1 MDESMD
7 EQQAMQTIVAHK
19 DRLVSEVAAAVDFLY
34 EKHRKYQNIA
44 NAIEQSLGKKV
55 STVFLRSRR
64 VINSLPKGIRWQV
77 DSGKIK
83 IGHCAQIAKIASEDD
98 QWLLAYVIT
107 SEDKLSKDECN
118 KVATAVA
125 KGDMSMREALQ
136 KFAGIRCNS
145 EIAMVLPLDFDSQL
159 AIAKRGWSWAYVRNN
174 EDDKGMTISDFCWQ
188 LIRQGTKLDYAGMAS
203 VLTSMATELDAVSK
217 KPDPEQRNQTNNA
230 KDATGL

>member
-1 MDESMD
+1 MSDLMDQ
-7 EQQAMQTIVAHK
+7 QQALQIIATRQNK
-19 DRLVSEVAAAVDFLY
+19 LVSEVAAAVDCLY
-34 EKHRKYQNIA
+34 AKHHNYQNIA
-44 NAIEQSLGKKV
+44 NAIEQSQGEKV
-55 STVFLRSRR
+55 STDFLRSRR

-118 KVATAVA
+118 KVASAVA

-136 KFAGIRCNS
+136 KFAGVRCNS

-159 AIAKRGWSWAYVRNN
+159 AIAKCGWSWAYVRNN

-188 LIRQGTKLDYAGMAS
+188 LIRQGTKLDCAGMANA
-203 VLTSMATELDAVSK
+203 LASMAAVLDAVSE
-217 KPDPEQRNQTNNA
+217 KPDPEQRNQANNA